1 MPTQTL
7 QISGGLNVSLQEGDT
22 IYAAKIVSGQSGT
35 NHPGSGST
43 DTKPV
48 AIGKVIPNGINQN
61 TGAVTIETS
70 NFPPTG
76 APAINSFSGNSY
88 IMFSKDNRVNTSGI
102 IGYFAECE
110 MKNYSTKA
118 AEIFVVGADYVESS
132 K

>member
-7 QISGGLNVSLQEGDT
+7 QISGGLNVSIQEGDT
-22 IYAAKIVSGQSGT
+22 IYAAKLVSGQSGT

-43 DTKPV
+43 NTKPV
-48 AIGKVIPNGINQN
+48 KIGTVNSVNQS
-61 TGAVTIETS
+61 GGSVTINT
-70 NFPPTG
+70 F
-76 APAINSFSGNSY
+76 PAISNFSGNSY
-88 IMFSKDNRVNTSGI
+88 VMFSKDNRVNTSGI

-110 MKNYSTKA
+110 LKNHSTKA

>member
-7 QISGGLNVSLQEGDT
+7 QISGGLNVSIHEGDT
-22 IYAAKIVSGQSGT
+22 VYAAKLVSGQSGT

-43 DTKPV
+43 NTKPI
-48 AIGKVIPNGINQN
+48 AIGKVAPNGVNQSGGNITIN
-61 TGAVTIETS
+61 TFSAIS
-70 NFPPTG
+70 N
-76 APAINSFSGNSY
+76 FSGNSY

-110 MKNYSTKA
+110 LKNHSTKA

>member
-7 QISGGLNVSLQEGDT
+7 QILGGLNVSVQKGDT
-22 IYAAKIVSGQSGT
+22 IYAAKIVNGQSGT

-48 AIGKVIPNGINQN
+48 AIGKVTVVNQ
-61 TGAVTIETS
+61 GAGTVTIETA
-70 NFPPTG
+70 NFSAGP
-76 APAINSFSGNSY
+76 SGNSY

-102 IGYFAECE
+102 VGYFAECE
-110 MKNYSTKA
+110 LKNYSTKA

>member
-1 MPTQTL
+1 MPTQVL
-7 QISGGLNVSLQEGDT
+7 QISGGLNISIQEGDT
-22 IYAAKIVSGQSGT
+22 VYAAKLVGGQSGT

-43 DTKPV
+43 NTKPI
-48 AIGKVIPNGINQN
+48 AIGKVTSVNQN
-61 TGAVTIETS
+61 GGSITINTY
-70 NFPPTG
+70 
-76 APAINSFSGNSY
+76 PAINNFSGNSY

-110 MKNYSTKA
+110 LKNHSTKA

>member
-7 QISGGLNVSLQEGDT
+7 QISGGLNVSIQEGDT
-22 IYAAKIVSGQSGT
+22 VYAAKIVSGQSGT
-35 NHPGSGST
+35 NHPGSGSI

-48 AIGKVIPNGINQN
+48 AIGKVASNGINQS
-61 TGAVTIETS
+61 TGTVTIETAGF
-70 NFPPTG
+70 NAGP
-76 APAINSFSGNSY
+76 SGNSY

-110 MKNYSTKA
+110 LKNYSTKA

>member
-1 MPTQTL
+1 MPTQVL
-7 QISGGLNVSLQEGDT
+7 QISGGLNVSIQEGDT
-22 IYAAKIVSGQSGT
+22 VYAAKIVGGQSGT

-48 AIGKVIPNGINQN
+48 AIGKVAPNGINQSGGNITIN
-61 TGAVTIETS
+61 TY
-70 NFPPTG
+70 
-76 APAINSFSGNSY
+76 PAINNFSGNSY

-110 MKNYSTKA
+110 LKNHSTKA
-118 AEIFVVGADYVESS
+118 AEIFVVATDYVESS

>member
-7 QISGGLNVSLQEGDT
+7 QISGGFTVSIQERDAV
-22 IYAAKIVSGQSGT
+22 YAAKLVGGESGT
-35 NHPGSGST
+35 NYPDSGST
-43 DTKPV
+43 NTQPI
-48 AIGKVIPNGINQN
+48 AIGKVTSVNQN
-61 TGAVTIETS
+61 GGSIIINTFS
-70 NFPPTG
+70 
-76 APAINSFSGNSY
+76 AINNFSGNSY

-118 AEIFVVGADYVESS
+118 AEIFVVATDYVESS

>member
-1 MPTQTL
+1 MPTQVL
-7 QISGGLNVSLQEGDT
+7 QISGGLNVSIQEGDT
-22 IYAAKIVSGQSGT
+22 VYAAKIVGGQSGT

-43 DTKPV
+43 NTKPI
-48 AIGKVIPNGINQN
+48 AIGKVTSVNQN
-61 TGAVTIETS
+61 GGSITINTY
-70 NFPPTG
+70 
-76 APAINSFSGNSY
+76 PAINSFSGNSY

>member
-7 QISGGLNVSLQEGDT
+7 QISGGLNVSIQEGDT
-22 IYAAKIVSGQSGT
+22 IYAAKLVSGQSGT

-43 DTKPV
+43 NTKPI
-48 AIGKVIPNGINQN
+48 AIGKVTSVNQSGGNITIN
-61 TGAVTIETS
+61 TY
-70 NFPPTG
+70 
-76 APAINSFSGNSY
+76 PAINNFSGNSY

-110 MKNYSTKA
+110 LKNHSTKA
-118 AEIFVVGADYVESS
+118 AEVFVVATDYVESS